1 MSVGNF
7 YRYFPSKAAIIQAL
21 IHADHGE
28 VLRDF
33 DTIIGSPQPMQALR
47 DMIQMRLTTD
57 CMSHDT
63 NLWTEIEAAARRSA
77 EIGAAVRQ
85 MEAAVSTALFAV
97 FAAETGLS
105 QNEAE
110 QRFSAAAAFI
120 MVLFKT
126 ASCLNAAS
134 PVDQSELKSMIIR
147 TIDQTLNDVSQ
158 SSRKA

>member
-1 MSVGNF
+1 M
-7 YRYFPSKAAIIQAL
+7 
-21 IHADHGE
+21 
-28 VLRDF
+28 
-33 DTIIGSPQPMQALR
+33 
-47 DMIQMRLTTD
+47 
-57 CMSHDT
+57 
-63 NLWTEIEAAARRSA
+63 
-77 EIGAAVRQ
+77 
-85 MEAAVSTALFAV
+85 STALFAV